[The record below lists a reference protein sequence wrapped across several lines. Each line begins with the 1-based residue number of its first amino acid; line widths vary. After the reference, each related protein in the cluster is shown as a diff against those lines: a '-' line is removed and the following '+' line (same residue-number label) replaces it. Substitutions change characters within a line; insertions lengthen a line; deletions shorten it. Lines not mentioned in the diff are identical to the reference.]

1 MSLKGLRLG
10 KVWKARNAY
19 VFEVTGPKK
28 YLITR
33 PGGFYLANYA
43 PRGGA
48 DGFAMFLRKHVRGKI
63 IQDVRQHN
71 IDRIIFIDLGDSE
84 LVFELFGKGNI
95 ILLEDGR
102 VTGLLH
108 RSKKFNKGGEYSPPE
123 SVHYLSLTS
132 EEFSSL
138 VEDKDKAEVAR
149 TLGIGGLVED
159 AWGEDMQA
167 FLKKLADDPLD
178 PEEIEERFKE
188 EDLKSMKEEA
198 EDELGSER
206 KKLEKSI
213 EELKKTMKEYEKKA
227 INYRSAAETLMGE
240 RQKYQELI
248 DGAYENGKK
257 RIKVTLLDK

>member
-1 MSLKGLRLG
+1 MNLKGLRLG

-19 VFEVTGPKK
+19 VFEITGPKK
-28 YLITR
+28 YLIAR
-33 PGGFYLANYA
+33 PGGFYTANYA

-48 DGFAMFLRKHVRGKI
+48 DGFSMFLRKHVKGRV

-71 IDRIIFIDLGDSE
+71 LDRIIFLDIGDAT

-95 ILLEDGR
+95 FLIEEGR
-102 VTGLLH
+102 ISGLLH
-108 RSKKFNKGGEYSPPE
+108 RSKRFEKGGTYSPPE

-132 EEFSSL
+132 EEFANL
-138 VEDKDKAEVAR
+138 VENKDKAEVAR

-188 EDLKSMKEEA
+188 DDLKSMKEEA
-198 EDELGSER
+198 EDEMGSER

-213 EELKKTMKEYEKKA
+213 EELKGTMDEYEKKA
-227 INYRSAAETLMGE
+227 GNYRKAAEKLMGD

-248 DGAYENGKK
+248 DSAHGKGKK
-257 RIKVTLLDK
+257 RIKVTL

>member
-48 DGFAMFLRKHVRGKI
+48 DGFAMFLRKHVKGKI

-71 IDRIIFIDLGDSE
+71 LDRIIFIDLGDAT

-95 ILLEDGR
+95 LLLEGDKI
-102 VTGLLH
+102 TGLLH
-108 RSKKFNKGGEYSPPE
+108 RSKKFNKGGAYSPPE
-123 SVHYLSLTS
+123 SVHYLSLTDK
-132 EEFSSL
+132 EFANL

-149 TLGIGGLVED
+149 TLGIGSLVED
-159 AWGEDMQA
+159 AWGRDMQT

-188 EDLKSMKEEA
+188 EDLKSMKEEV

-213 EELKKTMKEYEKKA
+213 EELKKTMNEYEKKA
-227 INYRSAAETLMGE
+227 RNYRIAAEKLMGE
-240 RQKYQELI
+240 RQKYQALI
-248 DGAYENGKK
+248 NSAHEKGKK
-257 RIKVTLLDK
+257 RIKVTLSDK